1 MTASEAPR
9 DVETRAAPEILGLLG
24 PNWFASV
31 MGTGIVATAAASL
44 SVHLP
49 GPRAFNEVVWVIAA
63 VLLVVLVI
71 AVGGHWLRHPTVAR
85 GHARNPQ
92 MAHSTARR
100 RWRF

>member
-24 PNWFASV
+24 PNWFAPV

-49 GPRAFNEVVWVIAA
+49 G
-63 VLLVVLVI
+63 LLV
-71 AVGGHWLRHPTVAR
+71 P
-85 GHARNPQ
+85 
-92 MAHSTARR
+92 STRSCG
-100 RWRF
+100 